1 MEEKIFFNKDGVTVS
16 SSLLVV
22 RGRKYAIS
30 EIRSITSVQNDPNRT
45 VPVFLIFLTIVFLNY
60 FFIGYYSNMNMETAI
75 DRGFLVIIFG
85 ISSIVWWCRQKTTYE
100 IFLDT
105 SFGTILALTSEDLEY
120 VQTVAI
126 ALNDAIKSDINID

>member
-30 EIRSITSVQNDPNRT
+30 EIRSITSVQNDPNRM

-60 FFIGYYSNMNMETAI
+60 FFIGYYSNMSMEIAI
-75 DRGFLVIIFG
+75 DRCFWVIIFG
-85 ISSIVWWCRQKTTYE
+85 ISSIVWWYRQKTTYE
-100 IFLDT
+100 IFLNT

-126 ALNDAIKSDINID
+126 AIDDAIVLRKTL